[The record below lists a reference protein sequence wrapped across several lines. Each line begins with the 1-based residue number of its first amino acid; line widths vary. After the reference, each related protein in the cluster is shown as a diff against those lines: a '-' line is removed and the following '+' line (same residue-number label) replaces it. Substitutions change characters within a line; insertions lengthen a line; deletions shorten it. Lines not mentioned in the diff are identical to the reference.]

1 MNWLYIFDLIGCG
14 VFAVSGA
21 ILAYKQKMDG
31 MGVLVLAGVTAIGGG
46 TIRDL
51 LLDAPV
57 FWLTEPSYI
66 YAIVFTSVLSTVWLN
81 QIKRIPEKSLELA
94 DALGLALFV
103 VMGTQKA
110 LEYGVSEVTAI
121 IMGMMT
127 GCFGGMIRDVLANN
141 VPIIL
146 KKELYAMCCI
156 AGGSVYI
163 LVLSLT
169 DSKQLS
175 AVLAFATVFLLRLAA
190 IKWKWQIHVFK
201 YDES

>member
-21 ILAYKQKMDG
+21 IFAYKQKMDG

>member
-1 MNWLYIFDLIGCG
+1 MTWLYVFDLIGCG

-21 ILAYKQKMDG
+21 ILAYRQKMDG

-66 YAIVFTSVLSTVWLN
+66 YSIVITSVLSTIWLN
-81 QIKRIPEKSLELA
+81 HIKRIPEKSLELA

-110 LEYGVSEVTAI
+110 LEYGVAEVTAI

-141 VPIIL
+141 VPFIL

-163 LVLSLT
+163 LT
-169 DSKQLS
+169 IPWFDSKQV
-175 AVLAFATVFLLRLAA
+175 AAILAFCTVFLLRLAA